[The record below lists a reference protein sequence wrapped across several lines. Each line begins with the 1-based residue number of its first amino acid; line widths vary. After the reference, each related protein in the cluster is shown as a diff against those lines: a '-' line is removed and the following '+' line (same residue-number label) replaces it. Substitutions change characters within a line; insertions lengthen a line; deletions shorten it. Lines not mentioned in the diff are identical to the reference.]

1 MSKEIS
7 SKKILKNVSLSITAQ
22 LVSLFVA
29 FILNLIV
36 PKYISEYD
44 YAYWQTYVLYASYV
58 GILHFGILDGIVLR
72 YSQYDY
78 EELDHKMFR
87 SQFFV
92 LFVVDS
98 FCSIAII
105 LGAFIVLHGSYLTVA
120 ILVAVAVISKNI
132 IKYSTYCLQI
142 TNRIKEYALVS
153 IIQKAI
159 YGVFVIIILLLHG
172 RDFYLICIGELLGE
186 FLAFA
191 WSFKYNRAIY
201 VGKRFPL
208 KDTLDETK
216 KNISVGVF
224 LLISNWSAMLT
235 IGITKMIVQWHWDE
249 LVFGKVAFSF
259 SVTSL
264 FLTFVQAISVVLFP
278 TLKRIDE
285 GKLPELYVKIRDLMS
300 PFLVSLLIFYYPGTW
315 ILSKWLPKYNESVL
329 YLGILLPIIIYRTR
343 VSLLTNNYLK
353 AYRKEKTLL
362 YINLG
367 SVSVSIFG
375 GLIIAYIFNNI
386 DMLLAFTVIT
396 FMGMSIVA
404 EYAVGKV
411 INKHFVKENIAE
423 CIMTITF
430 FVCTRY
436 LSPGLGVT
444 IYFVLLSVYLYINR
458 DVVKQSIKRVMR

>member
-1 MSKEIS
+1 MSRSVSGKRL
-7 SKKILKNVSLSITAQ
+7 LKNVSLSIAAQ
-22 LVSLFVA
+22 VVSLFVA

-36 PKYISEYD
+36 PKFISEYD

-72 YSQYDY
+72 YSQFDYD
-78 EELDHKMFR
+78 ELDHKLFR
-87 SQFFV
+87 SQFLI
-92 LFVVDS
+92 LFVIDTI
-98 FCSIAII
+98 CSIAII
-105 LGAFIVLHGSYLTVA
+105 AVSAIMLKGPYLV
-120 ILVAVAVISKNI
+120 VAVFVALATISKNI

-142 TNRIKEYALVS
+142 TNRIKEYAIIA
-153 IIQKAI
+153 IIQKLL
-159 YGVFVIIILLLHG
+159 YGVFVVVFLLLHE
-172 RDFYLICIGELLGE
+172 RNFYWICIGELLGE

-191 WSFKYNRAIY
+191 WSFKYNRAVY
-201 VGKRFPL
+201 VGKRVPL
-208 KDTLDETK
+208 KVALDETK
-216 KNISVGVF
+216 SNISVGVF
-224 LLISNWSAMLT
+224 LLISNWSAMFT
-235 IGITKMIVQWHWDE
+235 IGVTKMIVQWHWDE

-278 TLKRIDE
+278 TLKRMDE
-285 GKLPELYVKIRDLMS
+285 GKLPDLYAKIRDLMS
-300 PFLVSLLIFYYPGTW
+300 PLLVSLLIFYYPGAW
-315 ILSKWLPKYNESVL
+315 LLSKWLPKYNESVL

-353 AYRKEKTLL
+353 AYRKERTLL

-367 SVSVSIFG
+367 SVCVSIFG

-386 DMLLAFTVIT
+386 DLMLAFTVIT
-396 FMGMSIVA
+396 FMAMSIVA

-423 CIMTITF
+423 CLMTVSF

-436 LSPGLGVT
+436 LSKVMGFVVYL
-444 IYFVLLSVYLYINR
+444 VLLCIYLFINR
-458 DVVKQSIKRVMR
+458 DVVKQSIKRVMK